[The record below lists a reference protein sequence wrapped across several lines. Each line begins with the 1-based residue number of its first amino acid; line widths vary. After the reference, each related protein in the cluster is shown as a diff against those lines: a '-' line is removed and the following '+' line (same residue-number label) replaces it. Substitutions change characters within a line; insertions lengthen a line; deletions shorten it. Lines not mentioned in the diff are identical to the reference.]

1 MAHSTLMGGSLN
13 LPGAFARKIQL
24 FLYSPLNSLINII
37 IPASTPESDKSR
49 DTGEETGTAWEAISW
64 KGTLASL
71 HPFNWPCPGV
81 GPRSHPIPHAQ
92 AAADL
97 PPPQKKSRQDQKAH
111 ATDNSTPGLL
121 QREGGGKV
129 DGFPC
134 RGLRCWHRRGLGSGV
149 RGEGENGEGELLPSA
164 MRPLASAPT
173 SP

>member
-97 PPPQKKSRQDQKAH
+97 PPPPKKKADKIRRPMPLTTAHLVFSR
-111 ATDNSTPGLL
+111 
-121 QREGGGKV
+121 GKV
-129 DGFPC
+129 EG
-134 RGLRCWHRRGLGSGV
+134 RWTASLAEGSDAGT
-149 RGEGENGEGELLPSA
+149 GA
-164 MRPLASAPT
+164 AWAAA
-173 SP
+173 

>member
-1 MAHSTLMGGSLN
+1 MGGSLN

-97 PPPQKKSRQDQKAH
+97 PPPPKKKQTRS
-111 ATDNSTPGLL
+111 
-121 QREGGGKV
+121 EG
-129 DGFPC
+129 PC
-134 RGLRCWHRRGLGSGV
+134 H
-149 RGEGENGEGELLPSA
+149 
-164 MRPLASAPT
+164 
-173 SP
+173 